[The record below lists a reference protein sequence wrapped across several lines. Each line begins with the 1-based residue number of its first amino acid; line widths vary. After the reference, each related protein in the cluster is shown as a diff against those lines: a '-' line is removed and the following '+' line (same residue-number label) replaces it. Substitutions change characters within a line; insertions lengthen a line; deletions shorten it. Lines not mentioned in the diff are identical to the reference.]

1 MSIGKRGGLL
11 VLTAAMTG
19 LMVFMGVWQLSRAD
33 EKRRLLQE
41 WEQRSQV
48 ELELKEA
55 VAMQQ
60 PFGYRLRAG
69 GVFLAGGELFL
80 DNQIEQGRPGY
91 RLIRPLQTPQG
102 LLAVDWGWL
111 PADADRRQLPQ
122 VDAFDDAVVLV
133 EGVLVRPWQPPL
145 ELGSTGGDSQFRRI
159 ASLDTEALA
168 SRWGQPVLP
177 MVLKTDID
185 AGSWQPVVMGPEKH
199 LGYAVQWFAMTIA
212 IWLAAWWW
220 NGRRH
225 EA

>member
-11 VLTAAMTG
+11 VLTAVMTG
-19 LMVFMGVWQLSRAD
+19 LMVFMGMWQLSRAD

-41 WEQRSQV
+41 WKQRSQI

-55 VAMQQ
+55 LAMQS
-60 PFGYRLRAG
+60 PFGYRLRVG

-111 PADADRRQLPQ
+111 PAGEDRRQLPQ
-122 VDAFDDAVVLV
+122 VEILDDTPVLV
-133 EGVLVRPWQPPL
+133 SGALVRPWQPPL
-145 ELGSTGGDSQFRRI
+145 SLGGGEPDPQSRRI
-159 ASLDTEALA
+159 ASLAPELLA

-177 MVLKTDID
+177 MVLKTDMD
-185 AGSWQPVVMGPEKH
+185 TGGWQPVVMGPEKH
-199 LGYAVQWFAMTIA
+199 LGYAVQWFAMTAA

-220 NGRRH
+220 NGRR
-225 EA
+225 E